1 MTGEFSVEK
10 LRRGHPVDRF
20 DCGMAAFNTFLQ
32 RHALQNQQANA
43 AQTYVGMNTGD
54 IVGYHTLV
62 VSEVDR
68 ADAPERISRGLAR
81 HPIPV
86 MLLARLAV
94 DLRWQGKGA
103 GASLLKDALARA
115 LAAADIAGVRAFAVN
130 AKHDNARSFYEHF
143 NFMPSPTDPRHLFLL
158 LKDVRALLG

>member
-1 MTGEFSVEK
+1 MTEEFSVEK
-10 LRRGHPVDRF
+10 LRRNHPVDRF
-20 DCGMAAFNTFLQ
+20 DCGTEALNTFLQ

-43 AQTYVGMNTGD
+43 AQTYVWMNTGD

-103 GASLLKDALARA
+103 GSSLLKDALARA
-115 LAAADIAGVRAFAVN
+115 LAAADIAGVRAFTVN
-130 AKHDNARSFYEHF
+130 AKHANARSFYEHF
-143 NFMPSPTDPRHLFLL
+143 NFVPSPTDPLHLFML